1 MSRKVR
7 MKFFFFEILTSL
19 MRFGVVW
26 LKRNEE
32 SKSEIF
38 FFFEILT
45 SLMRFSVVWLKR
57 NEENKNE
64 IFFF

>member
-7 MKFFFFEILTSL
+7 MK
-19 MRFGVVW
+19 
-26 LKRNEE
+26 
-32 SKSEIF
+32 F

-57 NEENKNE
+57 NEESKTE
-64 IFFF
+64 IFFFFEILTSLMRFSVVAQKK